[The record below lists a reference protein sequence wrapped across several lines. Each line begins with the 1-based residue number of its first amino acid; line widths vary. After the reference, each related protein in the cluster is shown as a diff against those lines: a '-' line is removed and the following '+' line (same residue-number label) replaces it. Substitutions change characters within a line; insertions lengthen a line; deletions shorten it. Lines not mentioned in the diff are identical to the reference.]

1 MGKAQA
7 IRQEQTRGAGEPAPA
22 DTTGAGS
29 HDTHVRELL
38 RLEGIVRSA
47 PDIVTRKQ
55 AIEVFLDN
63 ALTLLPCDIAGV
75 VILSTGQARGHI
87 MSRLVPVEPI
97 LSPFTELLRRDL
109 TVFTRAEVGN
119 METQVVPG
127 PSKREAAEPE
137 PELRSFMSM
146 PVFTAGE
153 TVGVLGV
160 AGSRRGVLGFGE
172 ERILSTLSTHLSL
185 SLQQIHY
192 QDSLQATIG
201 ELESLNNTFKRLQA
215 ALERISA
222 AREPQEVQELVLDLA
237 LTEMQAEAG
246 SLILVN
252 DARQLEIVASR
263 GLTREVLESKSYNR
277 SDGIARWAI
286 EHGSSLSLGP
296 DLLQT
301 QFSSPAGE
309 RDIAGSLVVPLRLHS
324 RVIGALNVNRI
335 RVRESFTPVQT
346 EAMLLIA
353 NAAAVAIE
361 NARLHKRHLEG
372 ERIATIGM
380 TALGIGHYIKNLNT
394 VIQGGRRLM
403 EDAIQARNWAALE
416 TAWGRIRRG
425 TDKITNL
432 AMDLLDYARPKEPR
446 RAPTDIQELIRE
458 ALEEVGPSAEHFG
471 IGIRFSPAEDT
482 GAVQVDRGQVHRCL
496 LNLLTNAI
504 DAMPQGGTL
513 TVETR
518 TTMETEPKAGRYVLV
533 TVSDT
538 GTGIPQEIL
547 PKVFLPMFSTK
558 GSRGTGIG
566 LAVTK
571 KIVEEHGGRIDVET
585 DVGKGSSFV
594 LYFPAGI

>member
-1 MGKAQA
+1 
-7 IRQEQTRGAGEPAPA
+7 
-22 DTTGAGS
+22 
-29 HDTHVRELL
+29 
-38 RLEGIVRSA
+38 
-47 PDIVTRKQ
+47 
-55 AIEVFLDN
+55 
-63 ALTLLPCDIAGV
+63 
-75 VILSTGQARGHI
+75 
-87 MSRLVPVEPI
+87 
-97 LSPFTELLRRDL
+97 
-109 TVFTRAEVGN
+109 
-119 METQVVPG
+119 
-127 PSKREAAEPE
+127 
-137 PELRSFMSM
+137 
-146 PVFTAGE
+146 
-153 TVGVLGV
+153 
-160 AGSRRGVLGFGE
+160 
-172 ERILSTLSTHLSL
+172 
-185 SLQQIHY
+185 
-192 QDSLQATIG
+192 
-201 ELESLNNTFKRLQA
+201 
-215 ALERISA
+215 
-222 AREPQEVQELVLDLA
+222 
-237 LTEMQAEAG
+237 
-246 SLILVN
+246 
-252 DARQLEIVASR
+252 
-263 GLTREVLESKSYNR
+263 LTREVLESKSYNR